1 MMEQISIRAAKEAD
15 IGALCRLLE
24 QVCSTHADIRPDIF
38 RAGAKKY
45 TQAELSGILKDA
57 NTPVFVATIK
67 ENVAGYIFC
76 MMQKAGNATK
86 QNTLYV
92 DDLCVDASIRGKGI
106 GKKLFDYACAYA
118 KEQGCYNVTL
128 HVWAGNESAEAF
140 YAKQGMQTQKT
151 CLEKIL

>member
-45 TQAELSGILKDA
+45 TEAELSDILK
-57 NTPVFVATIK
+57 NESTPVFVATI
-67 ENVAGYIFC
+67 EDNVAGYIFC
-76 MMQKAGNATK
+76 IMQKAGNAVK

-92 DDLCVDASIRGKGI
+92 DDLCVDAAIRGKGI
-106 GKKLFDYACAYA
+106 GRKLFDYACAYA

-140 YAKQGMQTQKT
+140 YAKQGMRAQKT